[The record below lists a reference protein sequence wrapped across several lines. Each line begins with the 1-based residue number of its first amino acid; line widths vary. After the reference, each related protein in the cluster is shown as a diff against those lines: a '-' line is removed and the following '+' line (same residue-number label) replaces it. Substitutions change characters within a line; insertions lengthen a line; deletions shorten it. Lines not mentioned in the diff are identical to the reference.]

1 MNCFQNLA
9 MKFIVFFFWG
19 IKQIVSLFTRNSLPW
34 GFHPGLS
41 ADPWRLWSSGQKLA
55 GTGW

>member
-19 IKQIVSLFTRNSLPW
+19 IKQVVSLFTRNSLPW

-41 ADPWRLWSSGQKLA
+41 ADP
-55 GTGW
+55 